1 MSSPYGT
8 EYYAEALPMAVPSK
22 DMYGAYYQGGHTE
35 YSVSPPEFSEHGSN
49 TSGAA
54 SYSNPGY
61 SATASYA
68 GSTQG
73 DYDTASSLNGVD
85 FQRVHA
91 GPLRR
96 VLQPHPARQGRS
108 DPGAGVSSEF
118 RVLSS
123 AAFPRH
129 TAAEAVLCAVVLL
142 APKRP
147 AARSRKR
154 ASLVDATFS
163 VFLLLAEHW
172 LMRKTPAS
180 SSGLLN
186 NKHRELLELQKQ
198 AQARLAKSRARF
210 AEGLKDAREVRADLE
225 WTQKKVS

>member
-85 FQRVHA
+85 FNEYMQ
-91 GPLRR
+91 
-96 VLQPHPARQGRS
+96 
-108 DPGAGVSSEF
+108 D
-118 RVLSS
+118 
-123 AAFPRH
+123 
-129 TAAEAVLCAVVLL
+129 
-142 APKRP
+142 
-147 AARSRKR
+147 
-154 ASLVDATFS
+154 
-163 VFLLLAEHW
+163 
-172 LMRKTPAS
+172 
-180 SSGLLN
+180 
-186 NKHRELLELQKQ
+186 
-198 AQARLAKSRARF
+198 RF
-210 AEGLKDAREVRADLE
+210 AESFNPIPLDKAVA
-225 WTQKKVS
+225 TQAQV